1 MLVLT
6 RGAGRRIRRAGWSSR
21 RKRGGAGVG
30 RRRPSTKIS
39 VRSGAE
45 DGEGGVDG
53 APDSKVKSWRR
64 LAEAERRR
72 MCVPPVAQALCSDS
86 GNAGGA
92 ARALGWRR

>member
-30 RRRPSTKIS
+30 RRRPSTKNS

-64 LAEAERRR
+64 LAE
-72 MCVPPVAQALCSDS
+72 SDVR
-86 GNAGGA
+86 APGGA
-92 ARALGWRR
+92 GSLLRLRERGRRGYGFGVAALVE

>member
-1 MLVLT
+1 MW
-6 RGAGRRIRRAGWSSR
+6 RRVAVEEENAAA
-21 RKRGGAGVG
+21 AGVG

-45 DGEGGVDG
+45 DGEEGVDG

-72 MCVPPVAQALCSDS
+72 MSVLPAAQALCSDS
-86 GNAGGA
+86 GNTGGA
-92 ARALGWRR
+92 ATSAQRCGTAGLHGCGG